1 VASELNEKY
10 DTDIKLFGAEAWKKV
25 ARVATACAGA
35 TFSCSSD
42 YKRIVVTK
50 DHVDWASRFLSNNYN
65 NNGYC
70 GNPNLTIGAN
80 TYTTRQVPTEQKI
93 GKVKSLLDIPGI
105 DDYAFSLDFSPVDLY
120 MVEDERLNM
129 VYEAITVL
137 LDHDQIKDDWY
148 DDADGTLKN
157 RISRFME
164 IMRVQ
169 KIEDKDNDG
178 IPDHIDDQ
186 IG

>member
-1 VASELNEKY
+1 MENYSFIYVGEYFHK
-10 DTDIKLFGAEAWKKV
+10 
-25 ARVATACAGA
+25 
-35 TFSCSSD
+35 FS
-42 YKRIVVTK
+42 
-50 DHVDWASRFLSNNYN
+50 
-65 NNGYC
+65 
-70 GNPNLTIGAN
+70 
-80 TYTTRQVPTEQKI
+80 RQVPTEKKI
-93 GKVKSLLDIPGI
+93 SKVKSLLDIPGI

-137 LDHDQIKDDWY
+137 LDHDHIKDDWY